1 VRFVRTR
8 GQRSSL
14 RWSEIESREAD
25 RRALLKSNPRIVLEN
40 VLSRKSVSDQVARQL
55 IANPEAGRAAAVK
68 VIADRVGVP
77 VDVVE
82 ECIAIEALETGQ

>member
-1 VRFVRTR
+1 M
-8 GQRSSL
+8 
-14 RWSEIESREAD
+14 READ
-25 RRALLKSNPRIVLEN
+25 RRALLKANPRLVLEN

-55 IANPEAGRAAAVK
+55 LLNPEAGRAAAVQ

-77 VDVVE
+77 ADVVE

>member
-14 RWSEIESREAD
+14 RWSEVESREAD

-40 VLSRKSVSDQVARQL
+40 VLSRYSVCMQVADRMVSH
-55 IANPEAGRAAAVK
+55 PGDTPAAIEFVAE
-68 VIADRVGVP
+68 RVGVP
-77 VDVVE
+77 VEIVR
-82 ECIAIEALETGQ
+82 ECVALENPEILQ